1 MSSVLDYLRGR
12 GVPFLVLPD
21 PDATHPE
28 ETAERHDVPTDELVR
43 TVVMSNRFG
52 LALMVVPWNR
62 QLDLALA
69 RRAMNDPNAQRAL
82 DHELDEKMPEFEPE
96 AWPPLGLFLLM
107 PTFVDREVADREQVV
122 FPAGKPGT
130 LVCLQTEELFR
141 DDPGRHHVADRRD
154 VRGRARR
161 HPAGEPVGGS
171 QRAATGRRHRLIV
184 ASLRTP
190 YRRWRDIPSRPK
202 PGQRAGTSCFWGRFG
217 LSGPGI
223 PRSGQ
228 VAREPLIP
236 TAPPPLLAVLAHPKV
251 DRHVVVVAIARHRDV
266 HP

>member
-1 MSSVLDYLRGR
+1 
-12 GVPFLVLPD
+12 
-21 PDATHPE
+21 
-28 ETAERHDVPTDELVR
+28 
-43 TVVMSNRFG
+43 MSNRFG

-82 DHELDEKMPEFEPE
+82 DQELEEKMPEFEAE

-141 DDPGRHHVADRRD
+141 DDPGRDHVAHRRD

-161 HPAGEPVGGS
+161 HPAGQPVGGS
-171 QRAATGRRHRLIV
+171 QT
-184 ASLRTP
+184 
-190 YRRWRDIPSRPK
+190 SR
-202 PGQRAGTSCFWGRFG
+202 S
-217 LSGPGI
+217 
-223 PRSGQ
+223 
-228 VAREPLIP
+228 
-236 TAPPPLLAVLAHPKV
+236 PPPAPTDCRFAQGPVP
-251 DRHVVVVAIARHRDV
+251 
-266 HP
+266 

>member
-21 PDATHPE
+21 PAATQPE
-28 ETAERHDVPTDELVR
+28 ETAERHEVPTDELVR

-82 DHELDEKMPEFEPE
+82 DQELEEKMPEFEVD

-130 LVCLQTEELFR
+130 LVCIQTEELFR
-141 DDPGRHHVADRRD
+141 DDPVVITSLTSETFA
-154 VRGRARR
+154 A
-161 HPAGEPVGGS
+161 EPVG
-171 QRAATGRRHRLIV
+171 TRRGNLWAVRSEPQPV
-184 ASLRTP
+184 ANT
-190 YRRWRDIPSRPK
+190 D
-202 PGQRAGTSCFWGRFG
+202 
-217 LSGPGI
+217 
-223 PRSGQ
+223 
-228 VAREPLIP
+228 
-236 TAPPPLLAVLAHPKV
+236 
-251 DRHVVVVAIARHRDV
+251 
-266 HP
+266 